1 MGVDFVL
8 RMLVKVLFFVV
19 FIVVAQSFI
28 LLLFS
33 YINDYMISF
42 DSSIMQIASWL
53 GVFKAFAVFLN
64 ILAFG
69 FVGKIMLRYW
79 SSL

>member
-8 RMLVKVLFFVV
+8 RMLTKIIVFVIFV
-19 FIVVAQSFI
+19 TISQMFVAI
-28 LLLFS
+28 LFS
-33 YINDYMISF
+33 YISDYMLSF
-42 DSSIMQIASWL
+42 DSSIMQIASWF
-53 GVFKAFAVFLN
+53 GIFKAFAVFLN

-69 FVGKIMLRYW
+69 FVGKIILRYW